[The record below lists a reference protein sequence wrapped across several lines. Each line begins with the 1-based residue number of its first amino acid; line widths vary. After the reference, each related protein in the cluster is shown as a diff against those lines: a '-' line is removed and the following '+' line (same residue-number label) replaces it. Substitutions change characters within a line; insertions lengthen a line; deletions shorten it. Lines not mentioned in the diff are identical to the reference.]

1 GVPWMGGA
9 RVDGRL
15 WPVVDGEL
23 VWLPAGAHAIEP
35 VDAAPPLR
43 VLALNADLRSAGATT
58 HSIEFAYRSQA
69 RALALVD
76 KRPARIDVDG
86 ETAKVDVRETGSA
99 YLLLLP
105 RGQHLVSLE
114 P

>member
-1 GVPWMGGA
+1 MGGA

-43 VLALNADLRSAGATT
+43 LLALNADLRSAGATT
-58 HSIEFAYRSQA
+58 RSIEFAYRSQA

-76 KRPARIDVDG
+76 KRPARIEVDG
-86 ETAKVDVRETGSA
+86 ENTKVDVREAGNA

>member
-1 GVPWMGGA
+1 MGGA

-15 WPVVDGEL
+15 WPVCDGDL

-35 VDAAPPLR
+35 VDTTPPLR
-43 VLALNADLRSAGATT
+43 LLALNADLRSAGATAR
-58 HSIEFAYRSQA
+58 SIEFAYRSPA

-76 KRPARIDVDG
+76 KRPARIEVDG
-86 ETAKVDVRETGSA
+86 ETTKIAIREAGNA
-99 YLLLLP
+99 YLLPLP